1 MEAHILDI
9 NDDYDDNNNC
19 IFCKIANGSISAN
32 IIDQNNRAI
41 AFLDA
46 FPLSAGHTLIIPKS
60 HYSKV
65 QDMNK
70 EDSSDV
76 FNLLWKLSG
85 VVEKAAGVNASTIA
99 IHNGKAAGQE
109 VPHVHIHVIP
119 RTIGDGAGPVHSMFK
134 KRPNTSSKE
143 LNLMLEKIKKELL

>member
-1 MEAHILDI
+1 MEWSFLDI
-9 NDDYDDNNNC
+9 NNNC
-19 IFCKIANGSISAN
+19 IFCKIANGSMDAR
-32 IIDQNNRAI
+32 IIDQNDRAI

-60 HYSKV
+60 HYSKI

-70 EDSSDV
+70 EYSSDL

-85 VVEKAAGVNASTIA
+85 AVEKAAGVNASTIA

-119 RTIGDGAGPVHSMFK
+119 RTTSDGAGPVHSMFK
-134 KRPNTSSKE
+134 KRPDTSSKE

>member
-1 MEAHILDI
+1 MEARILDI
-9 NDDYDDNNNC
+9 NNNNNNC

-46 FPLSAGHTLIIPKS
+46 FPLSSRHTLIIPKS

-85 VVEKAAGVNASTIA
+85 AVEEAAGVNASTIA

-119 RTIGDGAGPVHSMFK
+119 RTTGDGAGPVHSMFK

>member
-1 MEAHILDI
+1 MEARILDNN
-9 NDDYDDNNNC
+9 NDSNNC
-19 IFCKIANGSISAN
+19 IFCKIANGSISAS

-46 FPLSAGHTLIIPKS
+46 FPLSAGHTLIIPNS

-85 VVEKAAGVNASTIA
+85 AVEKAAGVNASTIA

-119 RTIGDGAGPVHSMFK
+119 RTTGDGAGPVHSMFK

-143 LNLMLEKIKKELL
+143 LNLILEKIKKELL

>member
-9 NDDYDDNNNC
+9 NDNNNC
-19 IFCKIANGSISAN
+19 IFCKIVNGSISAS

-46 FPLSAGHTLIIPKS
+46 FPLSAGHALIIPKS

-70 EDSSDV
+70 QDSSDV

-85 VVEKAAGVNASTIA
+85 AVEKAAGVNASTIA

-119 RTIGDGAGPVHSMFK
+119 RTTGDGAGPVHSMFK
-134 KRPNTSSKE
+134 KRPNTSSEE

>member
-1 MEAHILDI
+1 LDI
-9 NDDYDDNNNC
+9 NNNC
-19 IFCKIANGSISAN
+19 IFCKIANGSISAR
-32 IIDQNNRAI
+32 IIDQNDRAI

-70 EDSSDV
+70 EYSSDV

-85 VVEKAAGVNASTIA
+85 AVERAAGVNASTIA

-119 RTIGDGAGPVHSMFK
+119 RTTGDGAGPVHSMFK
-134 KRPNTSSKE
+134 KRPDTSSEE
-143 LNLMLEKIKKELL
+143 LNLILEKIKKELL

>member
-9 NDDYDDNNNC
+9 NDNNNC
-19 IFCKIANGSISAN
+19 IFCKIVNGSISAS

-70 EDSSDV
+70 QDSSDV

-85 VVEKAAGVNASTIA
+85 AVEKAAGVNASTIA

-134 KRPNTSSKE
+134 KRPNTSSEE